1 MRTSTDEHRHVLE
14 RFRIV
19 GEHLEH
25 GPCLEFLE
33 GFTGFGHGDRAKEPL
48 NVQPVRRLWLDRFLC
63 HVVPTPSHVLNTR
76 LGPLKQ
82 RERWPKSGEVYND
95 HPISR
100 SMAATT
106 TTRPE
111 GDLSWKEVG
120 ELGLRYGRIPLALI
134 MVEAFYWFLT
144 MPSDT
149 LAPIQVTE
157 AWIWNEVTN
166 LIYGEGSAVIS
177 HHNGWLTRIDLLH
190 PNFPGPYDSVGL
202 YVSDECAGVHEMIF
216 LSTLVMMTDGVPQRD
231 KLKAVAVMCGIVYVL
246 NILRLVV
253 FYPIAVQSCVETPDI
268 QACLTPMWEW
278 HETVYTW
285 GFLGVLVCMW
295 LVWFLRFG
303 GPARTLAAT
312 KDDPSPWRFQRR
324 REWQTKHK
332 AVLGAALLLFVL
344 AMTNISTNQEAIDAR
359 DTLAFCEFSSQLSS
373 ECGMAQQRWDDAI
386 GYAWSLSALALA
398 LGVGSTVVIER
409 PLEDGTWPVHRAA
422 KEPETTSADDDVR
435 PKSHHTKKK
444 GSWKRREEE

>member
-1 MRTSTDEHRHVLE
+1 
-14 RFRIV
+14 
-19 GEHLEH
+19 
-25 GPCLEFLE
+25 
-33 GFTGFGHGDRAKEPL
+33 
-48 NVQPVRRLWLDRFLC
+48 
-63 HVVPTPSHVLNTR
+63 
-76 LGPLKQ
+76 
-82 RERWPKSGEVYND
+82 
-95 HPISR
+95 
-100 SMAATT
+100 MAATT
-106 TTRPE
+106 TTRPD

-120 ELGLRYGRIPLALI
+120 ELGLRYGRIPLALVL
-134 MVEAFYWFLT
+134 VEAFYWFLT

-149 LAPIQVTE
+149 LAVIQVTE
-157 AWIWNEVTN
+157 AWIWNELTN

-231 KLKAVAVMCGIVYVL
+231 KLKAVGVMCAIVYVL
-246 NILRLVV
+246 NVLRLVV
-253 FYPIAVQSCVETPDI
+253 FYPIAVDACMETPNV
-268 QACLTPMWEW
+268 QACLTPMWQW
-278 HETVYTW
+278 HEAVYTW
-285 GFLGVLVCMW
+285 GFLAVLVVMW

-324 REWQTKHK
+324 RVWETKHK

-359 DTLAFCEFSSQLSS
+359 DTLAFCEFASQLSS
-373 ECGMAQQRWDDAI
+373 ECGDAQQRWDDAI
-386 GYAWSLSALALA
+386 GYAWSLSALGLV
-398 LGVGSTVVIER
+398 LGMGSMVVIER
-409 PLEDGTWPVHRAA
+409 PLEDGSWPVHATAEKTQNSPSSDESR
-422 KEPETTSADDDVR
+422 V
-435 PKSHHTKKK
+435 KSHHVKRA